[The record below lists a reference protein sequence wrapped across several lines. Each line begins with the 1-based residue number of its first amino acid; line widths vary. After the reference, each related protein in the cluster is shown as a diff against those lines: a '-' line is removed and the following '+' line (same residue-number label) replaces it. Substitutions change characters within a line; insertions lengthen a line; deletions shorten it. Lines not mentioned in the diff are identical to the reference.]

1 MELFLINNASLF
13 NSYQVGSLESMQYFA
28 TVLPETDDITESG
41 FKAAEQILW
50 LSRDKIED
58 SMQETSLHKG
68 VRSRAEKLPELV
80 GSGESAGGVVSQVV
94 GGVGGMGTSMD
105 GIEFM
110 HSQLQRIVSKCK
122 CEVAYVSYGDEI
134 VGSQE
139 MPKERIESPWS
150 TKTDD
155 PLVNSFSLMHHDLN
169 VCTNSLQYSMI
180 LDVLNNLLLYIG
192 KFAQRFL
199 LATLNKSCSYSIQIS
214 FSIC

>member
-1 MELFLINNASLF
+1 M
-13 NSYQVGSLESMQYFA
+13 GSLESMQYFA
-28 TVLPETDDITESG
+28 TVLPETDDITETG

-58 SMQETSLHKG
+58 VMQETSLHIG
-68 VRSRAEKLPELV
+68 SRNKAEKLPELV

-94 GGVGGMGTSMD
+94 GGAGGIATSDD
-105 GIEFM
+105 GVDFM

-134 VGSQE
+134 VAPGE
-139 MPKERIESPWS
+139 IPKQTVESPWS
-150 TKTDD
+150 TKTEN

-169 VCTNSLQYSMI
+169 VCTNSLQYTMV

-192 KFAQRFL
+192 E
-199 LATLNKSCSYSIQIS
+199 
-214 FSIC
+214 

>member
-1 MELFLINNASLF
+1 
-13 NSYQVGSLESMQYFA
+13 MQYFA
-28 TVLPETDDITESG
+28 TVLPENDDITASG

-58 SMQETSLHKG
+58 AIQETSLHIG
-68 VRSRAEKLPELV
+68 SRNKVEKLPELV

-94 GGVGGMGTSMD
+94 GGAGGVENSID
-105 GIEFM
+105 GMEFM

-134 VGSQE
+134 VAPE
-139 MPKERIESPWS
+139 AMPQQKADLPWS
-150 TKTDD
+150 TKADN

-192 KFAQRFL
+192 K
-199 LATLNKSCSYSIQIS
+199 
-214 FSIC
+214 

>member
-1 MELFLINNASLF
+1 
-13 NSYQVGSLESMQYFA
+13 MQYFA
-28 TVLPETDDITESG
+28 TVLPEMDDITESG

-58 SMQETSLHKG
+58 TMQETSLHLGRNK
-68 VRSRAEKLPELV
+68 AEKLPELV

-94 GGVGGMGTSMD
+94 GGAGCMGISMD
-105 GIEFM
+105 GAEFM

-134 VGSQE
+134 VAQEE
-139 MPKERIESPWS
+139 MPKQTAESPWS
-150 TKTDD
+150 TKTDN

-192 KFAQRFL
+192 KQQVDI
-199 LATLNKSCSYSIQIS
+199 NV
-214 FSIC
+214 

>member
-1 MELFLINNASLF
+1 
-13 NSYQVGSLESMQYFA
+13 MQYFA

-58 SMQETSLHKG
+58 TMQETSLHIGARNK
-68 VRSRAEKLPELV
+68 AEKLPELV

-94 GGVGGMGTSMD
+94 GGAGCMGTSMD
-105 GIEFM
+105 GAEFM

-134 VGSQE
+134 VAPDE
-139 MPKERIESPWS
+139 MPKQTAESPWC
-150 TKTDD
+150 TKSDN
-155 PLVNSFSLMHHDLN
+155 PSVNSFSLMHHDLN

-192 KFAQRFL
+192 MHQENLFMYQANIRRVLLGNYQNFNSSTTNSFKFSTFIL
-199 LATLNKSCSYSIQIS
+199 
-214 FSIC
+214 

>member
-1 MELFLINNASLF
+1 
-13 NSYQVGSLESMQYFA
+13 MQYFA

-58 SMQETSLHKG
+58 AMQETSIHLGGRNK
-68 VRSRAEKLPELV
+68 AEKLPELV

-94 GGVGGMGTSMD
+94 GGAGGLGT
-105 GIEFM
+105 GFAGTEFM

-134 VGSQE
+134 VASE
-139 MPKERIESPWS
+139 EIPKQREESPWS
-150 TKTDD
+150 TESNN

-192 KFAQRFL
+192 KE
-199 LATLNKSCSYSIQIS
+199 S
-214 FSIC
+214 FSACP

>member
-1 MELFLINNASLF
+1 
-13 NSYQVGSLESMQYFA
+13 MQYFA

-58 SMQETSLHKG
+58 SMQESSLHKSA
-68 VRSRAEKLPELV
+68 RTRAEKLPELV

-94 GGVGGMGTSMD
+94 GGVGGMGASMD

-139 MPKERIESPWS
+139 MPKERNESPWS

-192 KFAQRFL
+192 KLTNNTFGFITIYRI
-199 LATLNKSCSYSIQIS
+199 KS
-214 FSIC
+214 